1 MSVKNKRKNKL
12 NKKKKIKLI
21 RYITIYVFLMLLLSG
36 LLFSVTSDNRRTEN
50 TVSLTGNIQELK
62 VNYNGSKNPVDIHLK
77 INNQLFVLVWNS
89 SSSYSNAV
97 QELKEETT
105 VTVEF
110 YESVSW
116 KGERFNRIIDLRSDS
131 NVYYDVDHFNRAN
144 TFALAVAVILFIFFS
159 IIFTFFFVIYIISI
173 KY

>member
-131 NVYYDVDHFNRAN
+131 NVYYDVDHFKVFIEFV
-144 TFALAVAVILFIFFS
+144 TILLLFYVLVFWP
-159 IIFTFFFVIYIISI
+159 
-173 KY
+173 